1 LRFVKQNI
9 KNTDYPGRSEL
20 FLSEKYLEVHNLTI
34 VRYISRY
41 LSNKRKILEFGAGIG
56 TLAILYRNLNK
67 IRPDCI
73 EIDKVSQ
80 KILAN
85 RKFKVFSSLDL
96 LAGKYDGIYSSN
108 VLEHISDDM
117 EILKKISTSLKKNG
131 ILVLYL
137 PAFMFLYSDMDKA
150 VGHYRRYEKNEI
162 IRKLQ
167 RSNFKII
174 NYYFVDSIGYFALLA
189 VKIFGYKNKKNV
201 SKAFNIPL
209 GHEKHIKF
217 YGRFVSPV
225 SNFFDSLGLRFFFG
239 KNIFI
244 VAKKSI

>member
-117 EILKKISTSLKKNG
+117 EILKKALNENTKMIWFESPTNPTLK
-131 ILVLYL
+131 VT
-137 PAFMFLYSDMDKA
+137 D
-150 VGHYRRYEKNEI
+150 
-162 IRKLQ
+162 IRKVVETV
-167 RSNFKII
+167 RSYRDDILIVIDNTFM
-174 NYYFVDSIGYFALLA
+174 
-189 VKIFGYKNKKNV
+189 
-201 SKAFNIPL
+201 
-209 GHEKHIKF
+209 
-217 YGRFVSPV
+217 
-225 SNFFDSLGLRFFFG
+225 NFFFLKG
-239 KNIFI
+239 I
-244 VAKKSI
+244 VC